1 VAITDDVIDR
11 IKEMILSGELRPGD
25 RLPRE
30 QDLAERLGVS
40 RNSLR
45 EGVKALSLI
54 NILVVRQGDGT
65 YVTSLAPHLL
75 MDAMS
80 FVVDF
85 HQDDSVLHFLE
96 VRRTLEGFAAAT
108 AASSM
113 TAEQLAALANSLGSV
128 DENSSVDDFVA
139 GDMEFHR
146 LIAIGTG
153 NPVLASLLD
162 SLAAPTQRARIWRGL
177 TQTSAVT
184 QTLMEHR
191 GIYAAIAAHDGEVAR
206 ARAITHIS
214 GVEDW
219 LRQSRRD

>member
-1 VAITDDVIDR
+1 MAITDDVIDR
-11 IKEMILSGELRPGD
+11 IKQMILSGELRPGD

-65 YVTSLAPHLL
+65 YVTSLDPPLL

-85 HQDDSVLHFLE
+85 HQDDSVLYFLE
-96 VRRTLEGFAAAT
+96 VRRTLEGFAAAA

-113 TAEQLAALANSLGSV
+113 TPAQLADLALSLERV
-128 DENSSVDDFVA
+128 DERSSVDDFVA

-146 LIAIGTG
+146 LIALGTG

-191 GIYAAIAAHDGEVAR
+191 AIYNAIAARDGEVAR
-206 ARAITHIS
+206 ARAITHVL

-219 LRQSRRD
+219 LRQSRHS